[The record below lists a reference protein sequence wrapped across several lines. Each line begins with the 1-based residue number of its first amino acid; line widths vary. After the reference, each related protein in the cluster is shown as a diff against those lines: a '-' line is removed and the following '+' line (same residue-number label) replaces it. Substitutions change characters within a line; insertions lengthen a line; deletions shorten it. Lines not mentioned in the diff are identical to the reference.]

1 MTEDESEEDDSQKP
15 LWKYQYWNRVRMD
28 KQDDKWECFVSI
40 KTGKV
45 PNKNWRTTC
54 EFPNRHR
61 ILSKHFAGEICE
73 KLQRNR
79 DYVKNLEE

>member
-1 MTEDESEEDDSQKP
+1 MTEDESEEDDSQNH
-15 LWKYQYWNRVRMD
+15 YGNTNIGTVRMD

-61 ILSKHFAGEICE
+61 ILSKHFACKICE
-73 KLQRNR
+73 RLQRNR
-79 DYVKNLEE
+79 DYVKNLAA